1 MELVMPEFGL
11 LFWMLVS
18 FSILF
23 FILKKFAWKP
33 ILKAL
38 ADRENSI
45 DEALKAAD
53 KAKEEMA
60 RLQEDNQRILKEAML
75 ERDKILKEAREL
87 KDSIVSEAKN
97 LATIEANK
105 VLENAKIAIEREKTA
120 AVEEMKNSIA
130 IFSLDIAEK
139 ILKDR
144 LTDDVRQKELVKK
157 FVDQIEIN

>member
-18 FSILF
+18 FSFLF

-87 KDSIVSEAKN
+87 KDTIVSEAKN
-97 LATIEANK
+97 LATVEANK
-105 VLENAKIAIEREKTA
+105 VLENAKAAIEREKSA
-120 AVEEMKNSIA
+120 AVEEIKNTIALFSI
-130 IFSLDIAEK
+130 DIAEK
-139 ILKDR
+139 VLKDR
-144 LTDDVRQKELVKK
+144 LTDDARQKELVKK

>member
-97 LATIEANK
+97 LATVEANK

-120 AVEEMKNSIA
+120 AIEEMKNSIA

-144 LTDDVRQKELVKK
+144 LTDDTRQKELVKK

>member
-45 DEALKAAD
+45 DEALKAAE

-97 LATIEANK
+97 QASVEANK
-105 VLENAKIAIEREKTA
+105 VLENAKLAIEREKSA
-120 AVEEMKNSIA
+120 AVEEIKNTIALFSIE
-130 IFSLDIAEK
+130 IAEK
-139 ILKDR
+139 ILKDH
-144 LTDDVRQKELVKK
+144 LSNDAHQKELVKK

>member
-97 LATIEANK
+97 LATVEANK
-105 VLENAKIAIEREKTA
+105 VLENAKAAIEREKSA
-120 AVEEMKNSIA
+120 AVEEIKNTIALFSI
-130 IFSLDIAEK
+130 DIAEK

-144 LTDDVRQKELVKK
+144 LTDDTRQKELVKK